1 MKKYILFYLF
11 ILICLLLFFYS
22 NKKDYKYLIYE
33 EAIPIRDYDEIKGMK
48 YTINVDN
55 SVIDN
60 SIDVYSKILSS
71 IYHYKDISNINSFF
85 INLSV
90 DEDYKIDTIDIVDN
104 KNKIIRN
111 INFSNDSNDI
121 VLNLEREDFV
131 NYKSNYDIKIRLKR
145 NARKI

>member
-1 MKKYILFYLF
+1 MKKYILFYFF

-104 KNKIIRN
+104 KNKVIRN

-121 VLNLEREDFV
+121 VLNLEREDFI
-131 NYKSNYDIKIRLKR
+131 NYNSNYDIKIRLKR

>member
-33 EAIPIRDYDEIKGMK
+33 EAIPIRNYDEIKGMK

-121 VLNLEREDFV
+121 VLNLEREDFI
-131 NYKSNYDIKIRLKR
+131 NYNSNYDIKIRLKR

>member
-55 SVIDN
+55 SIIDN

>member
-60 SIDVYSKILSS
+60 SIDVYSKIFSS

-104 KNKIIRN
+104 KNKVIRN

>member
-121 VLNLEREDFV
+121 VLNLEREDFI
-131 NYKSNYDIKIRLKR
+131 NYNSNYDIKIRLKR